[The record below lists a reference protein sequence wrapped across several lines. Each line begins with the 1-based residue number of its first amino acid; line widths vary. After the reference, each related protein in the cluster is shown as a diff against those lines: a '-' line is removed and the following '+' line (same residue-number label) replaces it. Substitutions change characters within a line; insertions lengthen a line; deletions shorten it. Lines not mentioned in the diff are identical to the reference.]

1 MNNNTAEENSEINA
15 SPVKPP
21 RGSDLKKRTITA
33 AVYILVLVAFFVL
46 KITVNLVCFDALV
59 LVFSGLGTYEM
70 LRAFRGKLH
79 KSQQIV
85 VMVFALAIILTYA
98 VTDAVYTQIF
108 KVSLDPTTGRNYAP
122 HITFVV
128 FIAGLSVLFGLL
140 VFAHQ
145 NVTLESTGCA
155 CLCYLYPSVFLLVL
169 SFCNHMPESSEI
181 AILFVF
187 VICPFA
193 DTFAF
198 LFGKLFGRYLPAK
211 IAPSISPNKTVIGCF
226 GGLLGGAVGAV
237 VIFFIYYWLGQYF
250 EFGALT
256 LDWINLV
263 FYIGLGVLTA
273 AFTEFGDLVESG
285 IKRKLGIKD
294 MGKVLPGHGGVLD
307 RIDSTLYA
315 SLIVCLVVVVKIMI
329 TG

>member
-1 MNNNTAEENSEINA
+1 MENNPAEVQTEEQL
-15 SPVKPP
+15 SPAKPP
-21 RGSDLKKRTITA
+21 RKSNLKQRTITA
-33 AVYILVLVAFFVL
+33 AIYILVLVVFYVL
-46 KITVNLVCFDALV
+46 KICVNLICFDVLV
-59 LVFSGLGTYEM
+59 LLFTGMGTYEM
-70 LRAFRGKLH
+70 LRGFKDKLH

-85 VMVFALAIILTYA
+85 VMIFALAIIVTYA
-98 VTDAVYTQIF
+98 VADTVYTQIL

-140 VFAHQ
+140 VFAHR
-145 NVTLESTGCA
+145 NVTLESTGYA

-169 SFCNHMPESSEI
+169 SFCNHMPDNSEI
-181 AILFVF
+181 GILFVF

-198 LFGKLFGRYLPAK
+198 LFGKLFGKYLPAK

-237 VIFFIYYWLGQYF
+237 VIFFIYYLLGQYF
-250 EFGALT
+250 PFGAIT
-256 LDWINLV
+256 LDWVNLV
-263 FYIGLGVLTA
+263 FYIGLGVITA
-273 AFTEFGDLVESG
+273 LFTEFGDLVESG

-315 SLIVCLVVVVKIMI
+315 SLIVCLVIVVKIMI